1 MGNRFTW
8 PTQLACPS
16 KKTFYPKMFYTYSME
31 NNFSNEKVIAPVRKN
46 RSPKKKFLPKNFL
59 HSKKTHFSN
68 KRFFMSV
75 SMNRLPKKSNFYPKI
90 SYTCPKE
97 NNFLNGITRKNSF
110 TNKDFLILTRKVKAP
125 HFRCVLDTALL
136 FFMLAKIIRALTKT
150 SVTIYLWSSFIFRYF
165 VIYFFLYPRNLFF
178 PSSGRFL

>member
-1 MGNRFTW
+1 
-8 PTQLACPS
+8 
-16 KKTFYPKMFYTYSME
+16 ME

-75 SMNRLPKKSNFYPKI
+75 LMNRLPKKSNFYPKI

-97 NNFLNGITRKNSF
+97 NNFLNGNYQEKQFYKQRFSYSY
-110 TNKDFLILTRKVKAP
+110 
-125 HFRCVLDTALL
+125 
-136 FFMLAKIIRALTKT
+136 AK
-150 SVTIYLWSSFIFRYF
+150 S
-165 VIYFFLYPRNLFF
+165 
-178 PSSGRFL
+178 